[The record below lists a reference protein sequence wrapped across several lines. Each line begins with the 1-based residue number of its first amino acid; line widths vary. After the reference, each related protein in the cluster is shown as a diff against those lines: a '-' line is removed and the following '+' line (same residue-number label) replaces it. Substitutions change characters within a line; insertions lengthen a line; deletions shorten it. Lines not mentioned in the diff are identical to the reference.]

1 MTFPT
6 QDLEIGEIRFAA
18 LVRAGTGAPVHKNRR
33 SHGVGL
39 QLNGREIIRFSTGEE
54 FVLTAGTAFYMPKGS
69 DYVVEAAAAGDC
81 YAINFDLADERTFSP
96 RVWQAEDHAALQA
109 RFAAAAELRIKKT
122 PYYEMKIK
130 SLLYDILYQV
140 TLLPAEGDDAAA
152 RLLAPAVAYLND
164 HFTDP
169 DLRVTTLANL
179 CDVSDTYF
187 RKLFARRFGAT
198 PAAYLIARRI
208 DLARDLL
215 SSGLHRVGEV
225 YASCG
230 YKDACRFSRE
240 FKKRV
245 GCTPSAYAKGR

>member
-6 QDLEIGEIRFAA
+6 QDMEIGAIRFAA

-54 FVLTAGTAFYMPKGS
+54 YVLTAGSVFYMPKGS
-69 DYVVEAAAAGDC
+69 DYVVEADEAGDC
-81 YAINFDLADERTFSP
+81 YAINFDLADERVFPP
-96 RVWQAEDHAALQA
+96 RAWHLENHAALQA
-109 RFAAAAELRIKKT
+109 RFAAAAELRLKKS
-122 PYYEMKIK
+122 PYYEVKIK
-130 SLLYDILYQV
+130 SLLYDIFYQLL
-140 TLLPAEGDDAAA
+140 LLPRAEADADA
-152 RLLAPAVAYLND
+152 RVLAPAVAYLAD

-179 CDVSDTYF
+179 CDISDTYF
-187 RKLFARRFGAT
+187 RKLFARRFGTT